1 MIKVIISLVWATCSL
16 VSILIVSGCDYRA
29 DKLISEQ
36 STTFEDELTFRQRL
50 QYVLENQISL
60 QAVEIA
66 DLKEELEKSLGI
78 SVP

>member
-1 MIKVIISLVWATCSL
+1 MLKVIISLVWATCSL
-16 VSILIVSGCDYRA
+16 VSILIVAGCDYRA

-36 STTFEDELTFRQRL
+36 SSTFEDELAFRQRL

-66 DLKEELEKSLGI
+66 ELKEELECKQERE
-78 SVP
+78 

>member
-36 STTFEDELTFRQRL
+36 STTFEDELAFRQRL
-50 QYVLENQISL
+50 QYVLENQISM

-66 DLKEELEKSLGI
+66 ELKEELECKQERE
-78 SVP
+78 

>member
-1 MIKVIISLVWATCSL
+1 MIKIIILLVWATCSL
-16 VSILIVSGCDYRA
+16 VSILIVAGCDYQT

-36 STTFEDELTFRQRL
+36 SSTFEDELAFRQRL

-66 DLKEELEKSLGI
+66 ELKEELECKQERE
-78 SVP
+78 

>member
-16 VSILIVSGCDYRA
+16 VSILIVAGCDYRA

-36 STTFEDELTFRQRL
+36 SSTFEDELAFRQRL
-50 QYVLENQISL
+50 QYVLENQISM

-66 DLKEELEKSLGI
+66 ELKEELECKQERE
-78 SVP
+78 

>member
-16 VSILIVSGCDYRA
+16 VSILIVAGCDYRA

-36 STTFEDELTFRQRL
+36 STTFEDELAFRQRL
-50 QYVLENQISL
+50 QYVLENQISM

-66 DLKEELEKSLGI
+66 ELKEELECKQERE
-78 SVP
+78 

>member
-16 VSILIVSGCDYRA
+16 VSILIVAGCDYRA

-36 STTFEDELTFRQRL
+36 SSTFEDELAFRQRL

-66 DLKEELEKSLGI
+66 ELKEELECKQERE
-78 SVP
+78 